1 MLVPSFPP
9 GDIRSIYLH
18 WTGSD
23 YAAVFPAYHYCIA
36 LSPDGAPTVVETH
49 DPRANMRDV
58 RDGDAPYAA
67 HTFGRNSYA
76 LGLAICGMGEAR
88 PDDFGRFPLRDNM
101 IEACCELAAQAS
113 TAYRIAIDVES
124 VRTHAEAALVDGY
137 FGAINAG
144 ISPASLLRRKRS
156 KPPMRCERANFYVR
170 AFVRTVGERVTV
182 RAVNCFS
189 DKPIA
194 RGA

>member
-36 LSPDGAPTVVETH
+36 LSPAGAPTVVETH

-137 FGAINAG
+137 FGAGPDQRWDIARLTP
-144 ISPASLLRRKRS
+144 SPQALEAADALRTGELLRARI
-156 KPPMRCERANFYVR
+156 RAH
-170 AFVRTVGERVTV
+170 G
-182 RAVNCFS
+182 
-189 DKPIA
+189 
-194 RGA
+194 G